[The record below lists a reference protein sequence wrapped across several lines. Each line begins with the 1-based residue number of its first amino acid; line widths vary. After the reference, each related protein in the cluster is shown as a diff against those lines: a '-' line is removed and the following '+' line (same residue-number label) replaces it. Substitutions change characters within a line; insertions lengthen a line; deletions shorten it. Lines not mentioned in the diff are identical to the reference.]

1 MTRIEDELPDA
12 VRAKL
17 AELTTRAEEIDRSL
31 SDPAVLADHEAV
43 RDLSIRKAALQPLVE
58 KWRRRERLVE
68 ELREL
73 DEAQRGE
80 DQELAVMASEEAE
93 RARAEIESLDQEL
106 LKELVTADDQGV
118 ASVILEIRAG
128 VGGDEAGLW
137 ARDLLEMYTRFA
149 ERRGWTVDVMDLDE
163 SAVTGG
169 VGVRSATLSVSG
181 PGAWSDLAHEAGVH
195 CVKRVPATESQGR
208 IHTST
213 ATLAALAEPGE
224 VEVEL
229 DPGDVVE
236 HITTAQGPGGQN
248 VNKVATAVHLLHKPT
263 GVEVRMQES
272 KSQRQNKE
280 KAWRLLRARLFERQ
294 KEEAASERAS
304 ERASQ
309 IGAAGRS
316 ERIRT
321 YRWKENIAVD
331 HRLGESFNLQKMLAG
346 DLDEVVE
353 ALRRR
358 EVERRL
364 AAL

>member
-1 MTRIEDELPDA
+1 MTQIDDGLPQA
-12 VRAKL
+12 VRTKLNEL
-17 AELTTRAEEIDRSL
+17 AERMEEIDRAL
-31 SDPAVLADHEAV
+31 ADPAVLSDHEAV
-43 RDLSIRKAALQPLVE
+43 RDLSIKKAALAPLVG
-58 KWRRRERLVE
+58 KWRQREALIGEAHELEEAQQGGDAELAAMARE
-68 ELREL
+68 ELPNVRAQI
-73 DEAQRGE
+73 EALGQR
-80 DQELAVMASEEAE
+80 
-93 RARAEIESLDQEL
+93 L
-106 LKELVTADDQGV
+106 LEELVTADDQGV

-181 PGAWSDLAHEAGVH
+181 PGAWSDLAQEAGVH

-213 ATLAALAEPGE
+213 ATVAALAEPEE

-229 DPGDVVE
+229 DPADVVE

-248 VNKVATAVHLLHKPT
+248 VNKVATAVHLLHKPS
-263 GVEVRMQES
+263 GIEVRMQES

-294 KEEAASERAS
+294 KEEAAAARAS
-304 ERASQ
+304 ERAAQ

-346 DLDEVVE
+346 DLDDVVE